1 MTRIPD
7 FQDRLKLPVIA
18 APMFLA
24 SGPDLV
30 ISACRAGIV
39 GTFPALNLRSTEA
52 LAEQI
57 ELIRESLSTDDAPF
71 GVNLIVRRSNERF
84 EADLSEIVRSKV
96 PLVITSLGAV
106 REVVDTVHDYGG
118 LVFHD
123 VTNRKHAEKAAA
135 AGVDGIIAVAAGAG
149 GHAGSTSPFA
159 LLAEV
164 RRVFDGA
171 VVLGGAISS
180 GADIAAACAMGADL
194 AYMGTRFLATNES
207 MASPEHKEMILR
219 GGAGDIAYTP
229 AFSGVPA
236 SYLKASVR
244 AAGLDPD
251 NLALHSPGQTGVE
264 AKPWRDIWSAGQ
276 GIAAIEDVPTVAE
289 LCSRLTSEFH
299 EAISVL
305 ENNHFR
311 DRPVPK

>member
-1 MTRIPD
+1 
-7 FQDRLKLPVIA
+7 
-18 APMFLA
+18 
-24 SGPDLV
+24 
-30 ISACRAGIV
+30 
-39 GTFPALNLRSTEA
+39 

-57 ELIRESLSTDDAPF
+57 EQIRKSLSPDDAPF

-106 REVVDTVHDYGG
+106 REVVDAVHDYGG

-123 VTNRKHAEKAAA
+123 VTNRMHAEKAAA

-180 GADIAAACAMGADL
+180 GADIAAARAMGADL
-194 AYMGTRFLATNES
+194 AYMGTRFLATKES
-207 MASPEHKEMILR
+207 MASREHKEMILR

-251 NLALHSPGQTGVE
+251 NLALHSPGQAGVE

-311 DRPVPK
+311 GRPVLE

>member
-1 MTRIPD
+1 MPLPAA
-7 FQDRLKLPVIA
+7 FSHLRLPAIA

-24 SGPDLV
+24 SGRDLV
-30 ISACRAGIV
+30 IAACRAGIV

-52 LAEQI
+52 LAAQI
-57 ELIRESLSTDDAPF
+57 ELIRESLSPDDAPF
-71 GVNLIVRRSNERF
+71 GVNLIVRRSNARL
-84 EADLSEIVRSKV
+84 EADLRAIVRGKV

-106 REVVDTVHDYGG
+106 REVVEAVHAYGG

-123 VTNRKHAEKAAA
+123 VTNRLHAEKAAA

-164 RRVFDGA
+164 RRAFDG
-171 VVLGGAISS
+171 VVLLGGAISS

-194 AYMGTRFLATNES
+194 AYMGTRFLATMES
-207 MASPEHKEMILR
+207 MAAPEHKEMILR
-219 GGAGDIAYTP
+219 GGAGDIVYTP

-251 NLALHSPGQTGVE
+251 NLAPHSPGKAGGE

-276 GIAAIEDVPTVAE
+276 GIAGIEDLPTVAE
-289 LCSRLTSEFH
+289 LCARLTSEFDG
-299 EAISVL
+299 AISSL
-305 ENNHFR
+305 ESFR
-311 DRPVPK
+311 RRPALA